1 MAGQLRV
8 ELVAADRVVWSGDAK
23 SVTVRTV
30 EGDMGVLPGHAPVLS
45 VMVAGVVTIH
55 GVDGQTVAATVD
67 EGFVSVA
74 NNRVSVLAEHA
85 ELAS

>member
-30 EGDMGVLPGHAPVLS
+30 EGEIGVLPNHAPLLS

-55 GVDGQTVAATVD
+55 ALDGQTVAANVD

-85 ELAS
+85 GLAS